1 MLILVFKLLSPNIF
15 TFKHMGG
22 DDGIL
27 DTQKSVNF
35 TLLELFP
42 PCGFIALY
50 TMPCPGGTNMQIK

>member
-1 MLILVFKLLSPNIF
+1 
-15 TFKHMGG
+15 MGG